1 MAHEKIGIS
10 THVLDIARG
19 KPAAGIP
26 VQLERSDA
34 PEQWHKVSSG
44 RTDQDGR
51 CEHLLPAGVDL
62 APGTYRLS
70 FHTATYHSQLGVGA
84 LHPVVQITFLV
95 RDGEKHFHLPLLLS
109 PYGYTTYRGS

>member
-26 VQLERSDA
+26 VQLERCEA
-34 PEQWHKVSSG
+34 PEHWQKVGAG
-44 RTDQDGR
+44 RTDHDGR
-51 CEHLLPAGVDL
+51 CEHLLPASVDL
-62 APGTYRLS
+62 APGTYRLI
-70 FHTATYHSQLGVGA
+70 FHIASYHSQLGADA

-95 RDGEKHFHLPLLLS
+95 RDGEKHLHLPLLLS
-109 PYGYTTYRGS
+109 PNGYTTYRGS